1 MDDCYQIRKS
11 EELIDFLKTNGNI
24 DIYKDHGRQLQTNYG
39 FVYSLKNGQIAFFPN
54 NFRGEGLL
62 FQDEKCFN
70 HFVAAD
76 KFPIDN
82 PGNNLYDT
90 EIDRIK
96 TINKQIDFYRTHLN
110 TILKFDF
117 EEISRE
123 AAQAYIK
130 KVVGRTIK
138 KLTTNTD
145 LVGLIAVF
153 GELIRKEIGGKW
165 VIEKWYGTY
174 NPHYKPRILTKDD
187 KLIFIDDTLLI
198 QLKWKVTQIDSIF
211 KNTEGVVDLK
221 TRRQHHPCDILE
233 D

>member
-1 MDDCYQIRKS
+1 MQDCFQIRTS
-11 EELIDFLKTNGNI
+11 EELIDYLRINENI
-24 DIYKDHGRQLQTNYG
+24 DVYDDFGYQLQTNYG
-39 FVYSLKNGQIAFFPN
+39 FVYNLKSGQVVFLPN
-54 NFRGEGLL
+54 NFRGDGIL
-62 FQDEKCFN
+62 FLDEKCFK

-96 TINKQIDFYRTHLN
+96 TINKQIDFYRIHLN
-110 TILKFDF
+110 TVLKFDF
-117 EEISRE
+117 EEISHD

-153 GELIRKEIGGKW
+153 GELIRIEIGGKW

-174 NPHYKPRILTKDD
+174 NPRYKPRILTKDK
-187 KLIFIDDTLLI
+187 KLIFIDDTLII

-221 TRRQHHPCDILE
+221 TRRQHHQCDILK

>member
-1 MDDCYQIRKS
+1 MQDCFQIKTTQ
-11 EELIDFLKTNGNI
+11 ELIDYLKTNEDI
-24 DIYKDHGRQLQTNYG
+24 DVFEDFGYQLQTNYG
-39 FVYSLKNGQIAFFPN
+39 FVYNLKSGHVIFLPH
-54 NFRGEGLL
+54 NFRGDGLI

-70 HFVAAD
+70 QIVAAD

-82 PGNNLYDT
+82 PENNLYDT

-96 TINKQIDFYRTHLN
+96 TINKQIDFYRVHLN
-110 TILKFDF
+110 TVLKFDF

-138 KLTTNTD
+138 KLTTKTD
-145 LVGLIAVF
+145 IVGLIAVF
-153 GELIRKEIGGKW
+153 GELIRQEIDRRW

-187 KLIFIDDTLLI
+187 KLLFIDDTLLI

-211 KNTEGVVDLK
+211 NNTEGIVDLK
-221 TRRQHHPCDILE
+221 TRRQHHQCDILE
-233 D
+233 N